1 MTAQTASVV
10 LGVDTH
16 AETHT
21 AALIDQQGRLI
32 DTVQVPT
39 TNDGFGWLLT
49 WAANHG
55 NVTAAGV
62 EGTGAYGAGLTRF
75 LNDRGIVVIEVNRPN
90 RQHRRRHGKSD
101 PADALAAARAVLSR

>member
-1 MTAQTASVV
+1 MTAQTRSVV

-39 TNDGFGWLLT
+39 TNDGFGRLVM
-49 WAANHG
+49 WAATHG
-55 NVTAAGV
+55 HVTAAGV
-62 EGTGAYGAGLTRF
+62 EG
-75 LNDRGIVVIEVNRPN
+75 
-90 RQHRRRHGKSD
+90 
-101 PADALAAARAVLSR
+101 PAPTERA